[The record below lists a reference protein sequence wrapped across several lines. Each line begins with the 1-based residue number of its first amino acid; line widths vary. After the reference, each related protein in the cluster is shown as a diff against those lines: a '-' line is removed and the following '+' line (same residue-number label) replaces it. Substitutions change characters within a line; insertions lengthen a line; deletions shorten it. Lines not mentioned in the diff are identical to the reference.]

1 LAWSEIDEPHI
12 VLKKAAPNGCDK
24 QPRRMAGFLKILNV
38 MLSQGPGGVQSAH
51 AGYAKLLRSLGH
63 RVSCCIAPNAFVGT
77 LLPTDMPVLIL
88 PNMFEFD
95 PVAIGRAAMLLRRQQ
110 PDVIFVHGKRA
121 LMIFS
126 WARRFVGR
134 HIPIVCVLH
143 RHRFRKLAAA
153 DVIVCVSEALRAE
166 AIDHGVPAERL
177 VYVPNFITD
186 TAPTPRAQ
194 LWRKPP
200 VIGFLGRL
208 MPVKGVDLL
217 IEALAALKSSGV
229 QFAVRIGGDGAQRRA
244 MVELAYKN
252 QLSDHI
258 QWLGWVDDLQA
269 FYESIDILCVPSRAE
284 SFGLVILD
292 AFHAGKPVVA
302 TRTTGPL
309 SLIADKQNGL
319 LCDQDAREIA
329 MALKVLIENPGLGQR
344 LVTQANQDLDRYKID
359 SVAPQVDALLR
370 KLVVEDDTGPKPSRS
385 TSAIGVAN

>member
-1 LAWSEIDEPHI
+1 VIKPHI
-12 VLKKAAPNGCDK
+12 VSAKADK
-24 QPRRMAGFLKILNV
+24 MAAVKNPDGWRDSLKILNV
-38 MLSQGPGGVQSAH
+38 MLSHGPGGVQSAH
-51 AGYAKLLRSLGH
+51 VGYAKLLRGLGH
-63 RVSCCIAPNAFVGT
+63 RVTCCIAPKAFVGT
-77 LLPTDMPVLIL
+77 LLPSDMPVFAL

-95 PVAIGRAAMLLRRQQ
+95 PVAIARAAMLLRSQQ
-110 PDVIFVHGKRA
+110 PDVIFAHGKRA

-126 WARRFVGR
+126 WARRFAGR

-153 DVIVCVSEALRAE
+153 DMIVCVSEALRAE
-166 AIDHGVPAERL
+166 AIDHGVPAEKL
-177 VYVPNFITD
+177 AYVPNFITD
-186 TAPTPRAQ
+186 AAPTPRTQ

-217 IEALAALKSSGV
+217 IEALSALKSAGV
-229 QFAVRIGGDGAQRRA
+229 QFAVHVGGDGPQRRA
-244 MVELAYKN
+244 LVELAYKH
-252 QLSDHI
+252 QISDHI
-258 QWLGWVDDLQA
+258 QWLGWVDDLQS

-302 TRTTGPL
+302 TRTIGPL

-319 LCDQDAREIA
+319 LCDQDPREIA

-344 LVTQANQDLDRYKID
+344 LVAQAHQDLDRYKIE

-370 KLVVEDDTGPKPSRS
+370 QLVITDDFRPRPMPS
-385 TSAIGVAN
+385 TSAIGAAN